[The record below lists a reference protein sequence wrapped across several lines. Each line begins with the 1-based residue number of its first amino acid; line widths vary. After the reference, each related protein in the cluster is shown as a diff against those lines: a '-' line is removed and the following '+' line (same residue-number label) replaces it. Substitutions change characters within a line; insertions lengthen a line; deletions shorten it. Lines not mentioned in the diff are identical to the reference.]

1 MYGKSCHIRD
11 QLEIKNILTRK
22 KKTTVKMEISTEK
35 FAQYTKMVYYK
46 KVDFCNILAL
56 AKQKVG
62 HSIKTIF

>member
-1 MYGKSCHIRD
+1 
-11 QLEIKNILTRK
+11 
-22 KKTTVKMEISTEK
+22 MEISTEK